1 MRPEEVQAWLD
12 SAPGKLRPLWILRG
26 VTGAEVCHGHVV
38 RDLQVE
44 NGGAVRLA
52 WAQGGLYGRELHPK
66 LNNARVVDGQ
76 LRVTVFD
83 GEYTVLPFNIQNAQ
97 EAGIPEADGMPASD
111 DEAEAL
117 VAFSY
122 GFGDI

>member
-1 MRPEEVQAWLD
+1 M
-12 SAPGKLRPLWILRG
+12 
-26 VTGAEVCHGHVV
+26 

-44 NGGAVRLA
+44 DGGAVRLA

-76 LRVTVFD
+76 LRVSVFG
-83 GEYTVLPFNIQNAQ
+83 GEYIVLPFNIENAQ
-97 EAGIPEADGMPASD
+97 KAGIPEADGMPADD
-111 DEAEAL
+111 DEAEAI